1 MAGRPPYDDDESD
14 SDDPDLLRALE
25 ESWSVTMTSNDVPRV
40 AKYDTSKLEFGGSQQ
55 KRPETI
61 KDRHAYMMH
70 IWSVMIYMYIHS
82 IYNDYIYY
90 YYTTFFVDFSFF
102 DF

>member
-25 ESWSVTMTSNDVPRV
+25 ESWSVTMTCNDVPRV
-40 AKYDTSKLEFGGSQQ
+40 SKYDTSKLEFGGSQQ

-70 IWSVMIYMYIHS
+70 ICSVMIIYMYIHS

-90 YYTTFFVDFSFF
+90 YYTTFFC
-102 DF
+102 